1 MEKILIVDGNSV
13 IHRAFHA
20 LPLLHNDEGLPTNA
34 VYGFATMLF
43 KILKQ
48 EQPEYVVI
56 AFDKGKTFRHNLY
69 QEYKGTRPITDED
82 LRPQFSLV
90 RELLDV
96 LDIAYTD
103 LEDYEADDIIGTLGK
118 KSQVQGLH
126 AILLTGDKDALQLID
141 SNITVYLMRKG
152 ITNIDICNIEYVQE
166 KYGML
171 PAQLIDLKALMGD
184 SSDNIP
190 GVPGVGEKTAIK
202 LIGEYHS
209 LAVVYANIEQM
220 KKSKVQESIQKNK
233 DQAELSKVLGTI
245 VCNAPISLDLEHFRH
260 GDFSLNKAGDFFQ
273 RMKFNSLLK
282 ELTPD
287 KIVSTDLIMEK
298 NSFTT
303 LTCEKCNDLEEF
315 CHGIHELKQEKEFYF
330 YFLRDEKQE
339 EIFIGYATDKQAKQI
354 VCNLHANISLIRT
367 ALEDLVSE
375 KFVIYDYKEF
385 LHLFYDERFIQM
397 KSELIIDLGLLAY
410 LDDPNANKYNPQ
422 QLSERNQLIELS
434 KDLSLEEQGERAL
447 NNMQI
452 LENKYS
458 QAVQDKDMWELYLR
472 MELPLTLVLAKMEKR
487 GFLIDRKM
495 LIQQDQELTKLIL
508 LVEEKIYNA
517 CEMRFNLNSP
527 KQLAEVLFEKL
538 HLPTGKK
545 NKTGYS
551 TNAEVLEKMALE
563 YEVVANILEYR
574 QLTKLKST
582 YTEGLLRL
590 LGKDERIHT
599 TFQQTVAATGRLSS
613 TEPNLQNIP
622 VRYDIGKKIRQ
633 VFIPNPGQVLIAADY
648 SQIELRLLA
657 HFAGDE
663 NLIDAFRK
671 GQDIHTRTAS
681 EVFDVP
687 FLEVT
692 PEIRRKAKAVN
703 FGIIYGISDFGLS
716 RDLGIGIKES
726 EFYIKTYFSRY
737 PKIKSYFYNTI
748 IQAKEN
754 GYVETLYKRRR
765 AIPELKV
772 KNKMVQSFGER
783 IAMNSPLQGTAADL
797 IKLAMIKVEE
807 EIENR
812 KLNAKLILQVHDEL
826 MLTVPLSEVKEV
838 KVLLKEAMMQVTELA
853 VPLEV
858 DVKIGANWYLL
869 EKIGSEE

>member
-1 MEKILIVDGNSV
+1 MKKILIIDGNSV

-43 KILKQ
+43 KILRQ
-48 EQPEYVVI
+48 EKPEYVVI
-56 AFDKGKTFRHNLY
+56 AFDKGKTFRHSLY
-69 QEYKGTRPITDED
+69 KEYKGTRPVTNED

-96 LDIAYTD
+96 LDIAYRD
-103 LEDYEADDIIGTLGK
+103 IDNYEADDILGTLGK
-118 KSQVQGLH
+118 KSQAQGLDT
-126 AILLTGDKDALQLID
+126 ILLTGDKDVLQLID
-141 SNITVYLMRKG
+141 KNITVYLMRKG
-152 ITNIDICNIEYVQE
+152 ITNIDICNIDYVKDQ
-166 KYGML
+166 YGML

-202 LIGEYHS
+202 LIGEYQS
-209 LAVVYANIEQM
+209 LAGVYANVANM
-220 KKSKVQESIQKNK
+220 KKSKVQENIIKNK
-233 DQAELSKVLGTI
+233 EQAELSKVLGTI
-245 VCNAPISLDLEHFRH
+245 ICDAPIALELELFRH

-282 ELTPD
+282 ELTPEIAGD
-287 KIVSTDLIMEK
+287 GALTIENKK
-298 NSFTT
+298 SFT
-303 LTCEKCNDLEEF
+303 LNCEKCSNIEVFSQEIYDL
-315 CHGIHELKQEKEFYF
+315 GQAKELYF
-330 YFLRDEKQE
+330 YFFEDQKKQE
-339 EIFIGYATDKQAKQI
+339 LFLAYATENKAKHV
-354 VCNLHANISLIRT
+354 VCSGQFDISLIRR
-367 ALEDLVSE
+367 ALETVVSE
-375 KFVIYDYKEF
+375 KFVVYDYKGF
-385 LHLFYDERFIQM
+385 LHFFCKGRFIEIN
-397 KSELIIDLGLLAY
+397 SELIVDLGLLAY
-410 LDDPNANKYNPQ
+410 LDDPNANKYDPQ
-422 QLSERNQLIELS
+422 QLSERNQLMS
-434 KDLSLEEQGERAL
+434 FDKDLSLEELGTRAL
-447 NNMQI
+447 NNMP
-452 LENKYS
+452 LLTKKYY
-458 QAVQDKDMWELYLR
+458 QAVQEKGMLELYLK
-472 MELPLTLVLAKMEKR
+472 MELPLTLVLAKMEKI
-487 GFLIDRKM
+487 GFLIDKKI
-495 LIQQDQELTKLIL
+495 LSEQDKELTKLIL
-508 LVEEKIYNA
+508 IVEEKIYTA
-517 CEMRFNLNSP
+517 CELRFNINSP

-551 TNAEVLEKMALE
+551 TNAEVLEKLALE
-563 YEVVANILEYR
+563 YEVVASILEYR

-590 LGKDERIHT
+590 LSKDKRIHT

-613 TEPNLQNIP
+613 TDPNLQNIP
-622 VRYDIGKKIRQ
+622 VRHEMGKKIRQ
-633 VFIPNPGQVLIAADY
+633 VFIPDQGEILIAADY

-657 HFAGDE
+657 HFSGDE
-663 NLIDAFRK
+663 NLIDAFRQ

-692 PEIRRKAKAVN
+692 PEIRRRAKAVN

-737 PKIKSYFYNTI
+737 PKIKSYFENTI
-748 IQAKEN
+748 AMAKEK
-754 GYVETLYKRRR
+754 GYVETLYNRKR
-765 AIPELKV
+765 AVPELKV
-772 KNKMVQSFGER
+772 KNKMVQNFGER

-797 IKLAMIKVEE
+797 IKLAMIKVEAE
-807 EIENR
+807 LENR

-826 MLTVPLSEVKEV
+826 LLTVPLSEVSEV
-838 KVLLKEAMMQVTELA
+838 ENLLRNAMSQVAELS

-869 EKIGSEE
+869 EKIGSED